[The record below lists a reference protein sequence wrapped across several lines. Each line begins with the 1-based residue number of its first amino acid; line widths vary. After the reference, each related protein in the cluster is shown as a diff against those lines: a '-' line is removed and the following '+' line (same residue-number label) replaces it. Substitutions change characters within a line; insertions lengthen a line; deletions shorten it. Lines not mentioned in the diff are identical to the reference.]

1 MNIFLGGNNMFS
13 NSNCASV
20 PLVANIDGNGN
31 NGGWADGGWLWI
43 IVVFA
48 LLFGWGNGG
57 FGGFGGNNGGGY
69 VATAATQADI
79 QRGFDNSAVISKLD
93 GISNGLC
100 DGFYAMNNSMLT
112 GFNGINTNIMQT
124 GYGIQQAINADTVA
138 NMQNTNAL
146 QAQLANCCC
155 ETREAIQGVNYN
167 MATNT
172 CALQNTMNNNTRD
185 IIDSQQAGTRAILD
199 YLCTKENADLRDK
212 VQKLELSASQDRQSA
227 LLTTAMTAQ
236 AQQIVNSVNPTAI
249 PAYVVPNPNAYA
261 YGYGCNTGWVSTVK
275 YHLMLVDLY
284 TTIYIKADDS
294 DIDDIYHAL
303 LNPPVYPSLGEYGDL
318 CKIEAVDIVE
328 LKELDKPISAPLD
341 TQSYIPVNKG
351 NFAGTIYGINNKYE
365 IIKGFRR
372 FQKVSCY
379 LVDKGQ
385 EVVSNLFDDDKPI
398 IFID

>member
-1 MNIFLGGNNMFS
+1 MF

-20 PLVANIDGNGN
+20 PLVANIDGNSNN
-31 NGGWADGGWLWI
+31 NGWGDGGWLWF
-43 IVVFA
+43 IVVIFA
-48 LLFGWGNGG
+48 IFGGWGGG
-57 FGGFGGNNGGGY
+57 FGGFGGNGGALQGY
-69 VATAATQADI
+69 ATQADI

-167 MATNT
+167 MATNA

-185 IIDSQQAGTRAILD
+185 IIDSQNAGTRAILD

-261 YGYGCNTGWVSTVK
+261 YGYGCN
-275 YHLMLVDLY
+275 
-284 TTIYIKADDS
+284 
-294 DIDDIYHAL
+294 
-303 LNPPVYPSLGEYGDL
+303 
-318 CKIEAVDIVE
+318 
-328 LKELDKPISAPLD
+328 
-341 TQSYIPVNKG
+341 
-351 NFAGTIYGINNKYE
+351 AGCN
-365 IIKGFRR
+365 
-372 FQKVSCY
+372 C
-379 LVDKGQ
+379 
-385 EVVSNLFDDDKPI
+385 
-398 IFID
+398 

>member
-1 MNIFLGGNNMFS
+1 MF

-20 PLVANIDGNGN
+20 PLVANIDGNSNN
-31 NGGWADGGWLWI
+31 NGWGDGGWLWF
-43 IVVFA
+43 IVVIFA
-48 LLFGWGNGG
+48 IFGGWGGG
-57 FGGFGGNNGGGY
+57 FGGFGGNGGALQGY
-69 VATAATQADI
+69 ATQADI

-146 QAQLANCCC
+146 QSQLANCCC

-167 MATNT
+167 MATNA

-185 IIDSQQAGTRAILD
+185 IIDSQNAGTRAILD

-261 YGYGCNTGWVSTVK
+261 YGYGCN
-275 YHLMLVDLY
+275 
-284 TTIYIKADDS
+284 
-294 DIDDIYHAL
+294 
-303 LNPPVYPSLGEYGDL
+303 
-318 CKIEAVDIVE
+318 
-328 LKELDKPISAPLD
+328 
-341 TQSYIPVNKG
+341 
-351 NFAGTIYGINNKYE
+351 AGCN
-365 IIKGFRR
+365 
-372 FQKVSCY
+372 C
-379 LVDKGQ
+379 
-385 EVVSNLFDDDKPI
+385 
-398 IFID
+398 